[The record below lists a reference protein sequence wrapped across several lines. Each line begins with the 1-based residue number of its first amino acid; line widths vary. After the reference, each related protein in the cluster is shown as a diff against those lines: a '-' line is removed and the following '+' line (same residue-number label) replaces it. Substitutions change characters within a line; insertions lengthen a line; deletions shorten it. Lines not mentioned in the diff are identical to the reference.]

1 MTDTTAPGPE
11 TTHSGVSRKAVVD
24 AALKC
29 FRQLGP
35 HKTSMSDIAREAGIS
50 RKTLYRMFEDRPAL
64 VNQVLFQLLR
74 GMGSKSAGAV
84 AKYSDVKEALIE
96 GSIENIRIA
105 QEEELFQAIIL
116 NETSTQMEHFLVQGN
131 DAVRAEIVKIWAPV
145 FERGRAEGT
154 LRNDLSDERPAEI
167 IQNVHSLVLMRK
179 DETESAQRAFLED
192 LLWAALTNQSGS

>member
-24 AALKC
+24 AALMC

-154 LRNDLSDERPAEI
+154 LRNDLSDERLAEI

>member
-1 MTDTTAPGPE
+1 MHMLVVVVVRWVAMKTCRRLFLRVKWFMTMFLAQFW
-11 TTHSGVSRKAVVD
+11 
-24 AALKC
+24 AA
-29 FRQLGP
+29 
-35 HKTSMSDIAREAGIS
+35 T
-50 RKTLYRMFEDRPAL
+50 L

-154 LRNDLSDERPAEI
+154 LRNDLSDERLAEI
-167 IQNVHSLVLMRK
+167 IHNVHSLVLMRK